1 MCSGCNERK
10 SSGGLDVS
18 VDDLKRSRSP
28 LGPHRSKLVIICLTF
43 LLLLDLWWSGWK
55 GTRGRKGVRR
65 FTYTISRV
73 NRSVLTQLKLVVWF
87 VAA

>member
-28 LGPHRSKLVIICLTF
+28 LGPHRSKLVIICL
-43 LLLLDLWWSGWK
+43 K
-55 GTRGRKGVRR
+55 PQCRIKKQKNRHRGVVRLAVQTDR
-65 FTYTISRV
+65 
-73 NRSVLTQLKLVVWF
+73 
-87 VAA
+87 